1 MKKTYKKKSKFPDYH
16 VIYGVNGC
24 EQVLRAKHLEIM
36 NIDVMK
42 EGNAIRK
49 SSLSNELGRFKGRV
63 NNLPK
68 DQYLKKYT
76 GLRTQGIVIQ
86 FRGEIYKKLTSFKNA
101 DPNLFLLVLDNIED
115 PQNLG
120 QIIRTAECGGVDG
133 IIIPEHHSVGLTQT
147 AMQVS
152 QGAFVHIPIY
162 KCTNLRNQLNELK
175 KDGFWTVALENS
187 IKAKQWFNIDM
198 RGKMA
203 VVLGSEGKGIR
214 PLVLNTCDFHATIPM
229 KGKISSLNVS
239 ATVSAIVFERLR
251 QITVQKVDK

>member
-1 MKKTYKKKSKFPDYH
+1 MKQSYKKKSKFTDYH

-24 EQVLRAKHLEIM
+24 EQVLRAKHLQVM
-36 NIDVMK
+36 NIDIMK
-42 EGNAIRK
+42 HGNAMRK
-49 SSLSNELGRFKGRV
+49 SSLSSELARFKGRV

-68 DQYLKKYT
+68 DQYLKKYA

-86 FRGEIYKKLTSFKNA
+86 FKGEVYRQLPSFKNA
-101 DPNLFLLVLDNIED
+101 DPNLFLLILDNIED

-162 KCTNLRNQLNELK
+162 KCTNLRNQLTELK

-187 IKAKQWFNIDM
+187 IKAKKWFDIDM
-198 RGKMA
+198 KGKMA

-214 PLVLNTCDFHATIPM
+214 QLVLNTCDFHATIPM
-229 KGKISSLNVS
+229 KGKINSLNVS
-239 ATVSAIVFERLR
+239 ATVSAMVFERLR
-251 QITVQKVDK
+251 QISN